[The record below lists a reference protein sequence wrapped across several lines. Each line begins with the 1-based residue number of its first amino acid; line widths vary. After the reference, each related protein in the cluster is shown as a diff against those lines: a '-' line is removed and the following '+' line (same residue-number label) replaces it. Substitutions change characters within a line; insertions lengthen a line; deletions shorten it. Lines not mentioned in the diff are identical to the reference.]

1 MADMK
6 ELLPCPFCGSE
17 PYIAGA
23 AYFSKKLIMCNVC
36 GAEHSIEKWNTRA
49 PSKQLTQTQ
58 QALDSAVE
66 ALEEIRI
73 ILTSCP
79 ELNSSNYGHDDVCR
93 LNNGTME
100 IYRVTEAA
108 LASIKE

>member
-58 QALDSAVE
+58 QALDRAVE
-66 ALEEIRI
+66 ALEFY
-73 ILTSCP
+73 TSLYDC
-79 ELNSSNYGHDDVCR
+79 D
-93 LNNGTME
+93 MAK
-100 IYRVTEAA
+100 AA